1 MERDWVYDVF
11 AQCKEAN
18 VPFFF
23 KQWGETEPDKDRKLL
38 DEEVYH
44 RYPKQINHLRQ
55 SRSVGILWEQIIL
68 ILSPLYNFPYWI
80 FYQQW
85 NELDIEKL
93 NIIFVKE

>member
-1 MERDWVYDVF
+1 MQVPVNTIRIDSEPKARKMERDWVYNVF

-55 SRSVGILWEQIIL
+55 SRSVGIL
-68 ILSPLYNFPYWI
+68 
-80 FYQQW
+80 
-85 NELDIEKL
+85 
-93 NIIFVKE
+93 